1 MPARVRL
8 WAQLYAAIAWRGFR
22 RHATYRAAT
31 LAGVFTNTI
40 FGVIIA
46 YTFLALWSQRPQ
58 LGGYGAAQALTFVW
72 FAQALIMPVGLF
84 GGTMLEWPE
93 RVRTGA
99 VALDLLRPLDL
110 QSWRLAEDLGRA
122 GLHVLTR
129 GVPSLLPGL
138 VFFDLALPRRASTW
152 ALFALAVLLA
162 VVVGFTLRY
171 LLGLLAFWV
180 VDIAGFA
187 TVLITSQLFLSGM
200 VLPLTVFPD
209 WLHAVTDALPFR
221 CLVQL
226 PLDVLLREDTGTAA
240 APLLAVQLAWALGL
254 LGFGRLVTRRAVRVV
269 VVQGG

>member
-1 MPARVRL
+1 MPARL
-8 WAQLYAAIAWRGFR
+8 QLYAAIAWRGFR

-31 LAGVFTNTI
+31 VAGVFTNAV

-46 YTFLALWSQRPQ
+46 YTFLALWEQRPQ

-84 GGTMLEWPE
+84 GGPMLEWPE

-99 VALDLLRPLDL
+99 VSLDLLRPLDL
-110 QSWRLAEDLGRA
+110 QSWQLAEDLGRA
-122 GLHVLTR
+122 GLHVLAR
-129 GVPSLLPGL
+129 GLPSLLPGL
-138 VFFDLALPRRASTW
+138 VFFDLALPQRASTW
-152 ALFALAVLLA
+152 ALFTVSLLLA
-162 VVVGFTLRY
+162 VVVGFALRF

-180 VDIAGFA
+180 VDVAGFA
-187 TVLITSQLFLSGM
+187 TVLITAQLFLSGM

-209 WLHAVTDALPFR
+209 WLRAVTDALPFR

-226 PLDVLLREDTGTAA
+226 PLDVLLREDTTTAT
-240 APLLAVQLAWALGL
+240 APLLAVQLAWAVGL
-254 LGFGRLVTRRAVRVV
+254 LALGRLVTRRAVSVV